1 VSENCPT
8 CRTFAQENNALHQEI
23 AGLNA
28 EVLKQVRQKAALQG
42 QLTKQRKAEDISRH
56 VTAVLRVWRARCSP
70 RASISPSGKN
80 ADHVRTALL
89 HFTDPDLTMTQ
100 RRRLLYDCVHGAALR
115 PYDDGYGRRTA
126 NPAGSRGQG
135 ATRRVTTAHIFA
147 SEERIES
154 LAGYYRMVQSK
165 PEKWKWRAYA
175 AARDL
180 QELWFYLAMQEDVGR
195 PEASPLYVEPPAV
208 DPETT
213 AHLFLDDRSQQP
225 AAIPEPARPTL
236 FVIEGEAA

>member
-56 VTAVLRVWRARCSP
+56 V
-70 RASISPSGKN
+70 
-80 ADHVRTALL
+80 
-89 HFTDPDLTMTQ
+89 
-100 RRRLLYDCVHGAALR
+100 
-115 PYDDGYGRRTA
+115 
-126 NPAGSRGQG
+126 PAGSRGQG

-165 PEKWKWRAYA
+165 PEEWKWRAYA